1 MSAFDK
7 IMFINTIGVD
17 TAIFGNE
24 MDFISFVAILFSRN
38 GTEGTNFDIQ
48 NTVNAS
54 IKVFGYRLFGQA
66 VSINIRLFRFV

>member
-24 MDFISFVAILFSRN
+24 MDFISFVAILFPEMGQRAR
-38 GTEGTNFDIQ
+38 I
-48 NTVNAS
+48 S
-54 IKVFGYRLFGQA
+54 ISKTLSMPVLKCLATDCLAKR
-66 VSINIRLFRFV
+66 